1 MKKRLLTTLLLFIAI
16 LSLQAQRQETLRSTT
31 RNKGGFGGLYFVT
44 SQAGGDPGGGAGLD
58 GAFIHNDWFFGGFLQ
73 IESFDRRRVNNR
85 NYQPSLFFTGPWV
98 GYAYPSHKLIHLY
111 TSLRLGWG
119 FAVLNRQ
126 GNDPFNNDEDYSDF
140 IFAFTPE
147 IGAEI
152 NALSWLRIAATL
164 GYRSVSNLTGLPG
177 YSQRDFNSPTFGI
190 SLRFGSFG
198 YK

>member
-44 SQAGGDPGGGAGLD
+44 SQADGDPGGGAGLN
-58 GAFIHNDWFFGGFLQ
+58 GAFIRNDWFFGGFLQ
-73 IESFDRRRVNNR
+73 IESFDRRRVSNR

-126 GNDPFNNDEDYSDF
+126 DNDPFNNDEDYSDF
-140 IFAFTPE
+140 IFAFMPE

-164 GYRSVSNLTGLPG
+164 GYRSVSNLTGLPT
-177 YSQRDFNSPTFGI
+177 YSQRDFNSPTFAV
-190 SLRFGSFG
+190 SLRLGSFG